1 MDEIGEG
8 GNIENEVLVVLDNEL
23 TVNVVDIEGSIDV
36 WVNVFVR
43 DVKTGDFEGIL
54 KELGFRNSGGC
65 GSSLSWLSK
74 NRLCQR

>member
-43 DVKTGDFEGIL
+43 DVLDYRPEAFNQIRL
-54 KELGFRNSGGC
+54 IGGY
-65 GSSLSWLSK
+65 
-74 NRLCQR
+74 